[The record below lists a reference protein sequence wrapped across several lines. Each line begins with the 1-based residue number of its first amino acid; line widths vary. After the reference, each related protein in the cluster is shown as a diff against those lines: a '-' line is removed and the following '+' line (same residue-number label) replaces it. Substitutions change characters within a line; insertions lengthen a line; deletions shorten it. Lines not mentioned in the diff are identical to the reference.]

1 MKLNEAIVKYEK
13 YLRVTRSSGTLKYF
27 RGKIGIINRYLGSIP
42 CDKIDTDVILDF
54 IIKQQERNPDISNRT
69 LNKYVSTIKQTLKYS
84 CKITLE
90 FDKMPE
96 IKKIIET
103 IPESIITR
111 IFDYYKGHQTN
122 IILQRNYVLFRI
134 LNETGLRLNEILHL
148 KINDFDLKDLS
159 IHVKKTKTN
168 RERYVFYSNQ
178 TATLIKHYIT
188 KAKLTHYLFIDFI
201 TGAPLKEYS
210 VESIAQR
217 LRKQLDIAQSISP
230 HKWRHTFA
238 TRFVEQ
244 NGNMEVLRIIM
255 GHTSLRT
262 TQKYLHI
269 NKETLRKEY
278 FRIN

>member
-1 MKLNEAIVKYEK
+1 MTLREAIKKYEK
-13 YLRVTRSSGTLKYF
+13 YIKVTRSTGTLKYF
-27 RGKIGIINRYLGSIP
+27 QGKIGIINRYLGSMA
-42 CDKIDTDVILDF
+42 CDKIDTEVILDF

-69 LNKYVSTIKQTLKYS
+69 LNKYVGTIKQVLKYS
-84 CKITLE
+84 CKINLE
-90 FDKMPE
+90 FEKMPE
-96 IKKIIET
+96 QTKIIET

-168 RERYVFYSNQ
+168 RERYVFYSGQ
-178 TATLIKHYIT
+178 TATLIQHYIT
-188 KAKLTHYLFIDFI
+188 KARLTNYLFVDFI
-201 TGAPLKEYS
+201 TGEPLKEYT

-217 LRKQLDIAQSISP
+217 LRKQLEIPQSISP

>member
-1 MKLNEAIVKYEK
+1 VYH
-13 YLRVTRSSGTLKYF
+13 SST
-27 RGKIGIINRYLGSIP
+27 S
-42 CDKIDTDVILDF
+42 
-54 IIKQQERNPDISNRT
+54 
-69 LNKYVSTIKQTLKYS
+69 
-84 CKITLE
+84 
-90 FDKMPE
+90 
-96 IKKIIET
+96 
-103 IPESIITR
+103 

-168 RERYVFYSNQ
+168 QERYVFYSGQ
-178 TATLIKHYIT
+178 TATLIQHYIT
-188 KAKLTHYLFIDFI
+188 KARLTNYLFVDFI
-201 TGAPLKEYS
+201 TGEPLKEYT

-217 LRKQLDIAQSISP
+217 LRKHLDIPQSISP